1 MLCKQS
7 YPFDIFYLI
16 IQVWCLR
23 FFMQAAPPPIKTSTI
38 KFCIHHRKFV
48 PQK

>member
-16 IQVWCLR
+16 TGMVFTHLYTSCATANKNLR
-23 FFMQAAPPPIKTSTI
+23 N
-38 KFCIHHRKFV
+38 
-48 PQK
+48 